1 MKILV
6 TGASGLV
13 GGELVPT
20 LKAKGHEVYK
30 LSRKAAKNADEIQW
44 DAAKGFSETEQ
55 AKLENFD
62 AVVHLAGDN
71 VGEGSWTEERKCKH
85 R

>member
-13 GGELVPT
+13 GTHLIPT
-20 LKAKGHEVYK
+20 LKAKGHEIYK
-30 LSRKAAKNADEIQW
+30 LYASGEKHCEIQW
-44 DAAKGFSETEQ
+44 DAEKGLPEATEQ
-55 AKLENFD
+55 TRKFV

-71 VGEGSWTEERKCKH
+71 VSEGS
-85 R
+85 

>member
-30 LSRKAAKNADEIQW
+30 LSRKASKNADEIQW
-44 DAAKGFSETEQ
+44 VIAWSARVAAVAAIAFVLFW
-55 AKLENFD
+55 AF
-62 AVVHLAGDN
+62 
-71 VGEGSWTEERKCKH
+71 R